1 MLVAEKWEF
10 SDSQWMVGDVKSMEI
25 AAPDT
30 SQAFKLDVLLKHD
43 REYAFQ
49 NLYIKTNTTY
59 PSGKVV
65 SSVTSLELSDKVG
78 NWSGDCTGQTCSI
91 ELPLQ
96 RHFTFPEPGVYTWT
110 IEPYMR
116 IDTIDGIQSLTV
128 LCSKATQ

>member
-1 MLVAEKWEF
+1 VLVAEKWEF
-10 SDSQWMVGDVKSMEI
+10 TDDQWLAGDVKTIEI
-25 AAPDT
+25 TAPDT

-43 REYAFQ
+43 KEYAFQ
-49 NLYIKTNTTY
+49 NLYIKTNTKY

-65 SSVTSLELSDKVG
+65 SSVTSFELSDKDG
-78 NWSGDCTGQTCSI
+78 TWSGDCSGRTCSI

-96 RHFTFPEPGVYTWT
+96 KHFTFPEPGVYTWS

-116 IDTIDGIQSLTV
+116 IDTIEGIQSLTV